1 MEPGRESVTVFLSR
15 HDGSFLA
22 GVHRLGQEV
31 VPGWSPFGSKK
42 GEGVGVK
49 NFFQVD
55 AFTSHRFKGNPAAVC
70 LLEEAAS
77 EDWMQSMAA
86 EMNLSETA
94 FLHPDG
100 NAFSLRWFT
109 PVAEVDLCGHATLA
123 SAHVLWENGRLRGEE
138 EARFE
143 TRSGTLRA
151 RRTGSWI
158 EMDFPSKEVEPS
170 AQDPEFEK
178 ALGVEPLFIGR
189 SGPDLFAEL
198 AGEGAVRGLAPNL
211 TALGGLA
218 QRGVIVTSQSDHAE
232 HDFVSRFFAPA
243 VGIDEDPVTG
253 SAHCALGP
261 YWMERLGKSELV
273 GFQAS
278 RRGGLVR
285 VRPEGDRVRL
295 QGQATTVVQG
305 QWL

>member
-1 MEPGRESVTVFLSR
+1 MEPVRGGE
-15 HDGSFLA
+15 
-22 GVHRLGQEV
+22 
-31 VPGWSPFGSKK
+31 
-42 GEGVGVK
+42 GEGVGVR

-55 AFTSHRFKGNPAAVC
+55 AFTAHRFKGNPAAVC

-94 FLHPDG
+94 FLHPDES
-100 NAFSLRWFT
+100 AFSLRWFT
-109 PVAEVDLCGHATLA
+109 PVAEVALCGHATLA
-123 SAHVLWENGRLRGEE
+123 SAHVLWESGRLRSDE

-158 EMDFPSKEVEPS
+158 EMDFPSEEVEPG
-170 AQDPEFEK
+170 AHDPELQK
-178 ALGVEPLFIGR
+178 ALGVEPLFVGR

-198 AGEGAVRGLAPNL
+198 DGEGAVRDLAPDL

-218 QRGVIVTSQSDHAE
+218 QRGVIVTSQSDHAD

-278 RRGGLVR
+278 KRGGLVR